1 MKKIRTFIGKHFRI
15 ILTAV
20 YTVVLFSAYM
30 LAASHGMTHLLRFGA
45 IFMLLYIFGVFIIGI
60 VDRRVSSSGG
70 QIKDKLVL
78 SRTVFDA
85 VDRMDSPAIMCTLD
99 GKVLWCNEALR
110 DMMSN
115 AKKPYGKTVEEVL
128 GVPFENIR
136 DAYVADGYGI
146 DFCGSYYIA
155 KYSTVKYGRGG
166 ALIILTE
173 SAEQKT
179 MRDELELIHEKLED
193 SEPCVAYVYI
203 DNLTEM
209 LQNDSG
215 SYRPA
220 AAKIDETLREWAI
233 ESNAI
238 LKEYERDRYLLIF
251 ERRYLK
257 KYIEKKFDILDRIRE
272 IRVGNEQ
279 LSVTVSVG
287 ISMVYGNF
295 SDKDRVARGALELAL
310 DRGGDQVV
318 VKTDDG
324 TEFYGGRSKTSRRR
338 SSVRSR
344 VVSNELIMYMSRAS
358 NVLVMGHKYP
368 DYDCIASCVGLAR
381 IATFCGV
388 DVKIV
393 TDINDENVKRCR
405 AFFTSPDDELADVFV
420 SADEGLDMMQ
430 SGTLVVLADV
440 NNLAIVEDRAIVDSA
455 KNFAVIDHHRKQA
468 EYSRDPLLEYIEPKA
483 SSASELVC
491 EMLEQIIPED
501 GLPVSE
507 AQLLLAGIMLDT
519 KQFTRMTGTRTYG
532 AALYLHDCGAEPQA
546 VQELFKTALE
556 DYKKEARF
564 RSNVVLYRSIMAIA
578 FCEGKRGDA
587 SDKIIA
593 SKAAEGLVGVRG
605 VKAAFAIT
613 AVGDTMHIS
622 ARSTG
627 EVNVQLILEKL
638 RGGGHFDTAG
648 AQLGGV
654 SANEAVVLLKR
665 AIDEYI
671 DGEFIAKSS
680 KNQ

>member
-1 MKKIRTFIGKHFRI
+1 MKKLRMLIGKYRQVM
-15 ILTAV
+15 LTAA
-20 YTVVLFSAYM
+20 YTVLLFAAYM
-30 LAASHGMTHLLRFGA
+30 TAAARGMPHLLRFGA
-45 IFMLLYIFGVFIIGI
+45 LFMLLYVVGVVLIGLLE
-60 VDRRVSSSGG
+60 RRLAAAGG
-70 QIKDKLVL
+70 QIKDRLVL

-85 VDRMDSPAIMCTLD
+85 VDRMDSPAVMCDLD

-110 DMMSN
+110 DTMEN

-128 GVPFENIR
+128 GVPLESIR
-136 DAYVADGYGI
+136 DAYAADGYGI

-166 ALIILTE
+166 ALIILAE
-173 SAEQKT
+173 SAEHRA
-179 MRDELELIHEKLED
+179 MRDELELIHEKLE
-193 SEPCVAYVYI
+193 SGEPCVAYVLI

-209 LQNDSG
+209 LQNDSS

-220 AAKIDETLREWAI
+220 AAKIDEALREWATEASGI
-233 ESNAI
+233 I
-238 LKEYERDRYLLIF
+238 KEYERDRYLIVF
-251 ERRYLK
+251 ERRYLT
-257 KYIEKKFDILDRIRE
+257 KYIEKKFDMLDRIRD
-272 IRVGNEQ
+272 IRVGTEQ

-287 ISMVYGNF
+287 ISMVYGSF
-295 SDKDRVARGALELAL
+295 VDKDRAARAALELAL

-318 VKTDDG
+318 VKTDDS
-324 TEFYGGRSKTSRRR
+324 TEFYGGRSKTPLRR

-381 IATFCGV
+381 IAMFCGV
-388 DVKIV
+388 EVNIV
-393 TDINDENVKRCR
+393 TDVNDENVKRCMG
-405 AFFTSPDDELADVFV
+405 FFDTSEDFVNIFV
-420 SADEGLDMMQ
+420 SPDEGLDKMQ
-430 SGTLVVLADV
+430 TGTFVILSDV
-440 NNLAIVEDRAIVDSA
+440 NNLSIVEDRAIVESA
-455 KNFAVIDHHRKQA
+455 KSFAVIDHHRKQA
-468 EYSRDPLLEYIEPKA
+468 EYARDPLLEYIEPKA

-491 EMLEQIIPED
+491 EMLEQILPEET
-501 GLPVSE
+501 LPVCE

-519 KQFTRMTGTRTYG
+519 KQFSRMTGTRTYG

-546 VQELFKTALE
+546 VQELFKTALD
-556 DYKKEARF
+556 DYQKEARF
-564 RSNVVLYRSIMAIA
+564 RSNVVIYRKIMAIT
-578 FCEGKRGDA
+578 FCEAERGDA

-593 SKAAEGLVGVRG
+593 AKAAEGLIGVRG
-605 VKAAFAIT
+605 VKAAFAMT
-613 AVGDTMHIS
+613 TVGDTMHIS

-654 SANEAVVLLKR
+654 SANEAVVMLKH
-665 AIDEYI
+665 AIDEYM
-671 DGEFIAKSS
+671 DGELAERAK
-680 KNQ
+680 

>member
-1 MKKIRTFIGKHFRI
+1 MKKLRSLIGKYRQI
-15 ILTAV
+15 SLIAA
-20 YTVVLFSAYM
+20 YTVVLFAAYM
-30 LAASHGMTHLLRFGA
+30 VAAARGMPHLLRFGVL
-45 IFMLLYIFGVFIIGI
+45 FMILYVVGVVLIG
-60 VDRRVSSSGG
+60 VLDRHVAASGG
-70 QIKDKLVL
+70 QIRDRLVL

-85 VDRMDSPAIMCTLD
+85 VDRMDSPAIMCALD

-110 DMMSN
+110 DTMEN

-128 GVPFENIR
+128 GVPLENIR
-136 DAYVADGYGI
+136 DAYAADGYGI

-166 ALIILTE
+166 ALIILAESTE
-173 SAEQKT
+173 HRA

-193 SEPCVAYVYI
+193 SEPCVAYILI

-209 LQNDSG
+209 LQNDSS

-220 AAKIDETLREWAI
+220 AAKIDETLREWATEASGI
-233 ESNAI
+233 I
-238 LKEYERDRYLLIF
+238 KEYERDRYLVVF
-251 ERRYLK
+251 ERRYLTR
-257 KYIEKKFDILDRIRE
+257 YIEKKFDILDRIRD
-272 IRVGNEQ
+272 IRVGSEQ

-295 SDKDRVARGALELAL
+295 SDKDRAARAALELAL

-324 TEFYGGRSKTSRRR
+324 TEFYGGRSKTPLRR

-381 IATFCGV
+381 IAMFCGV
-388 DVKIV
+388 EVNIV
-393 TDINDENVKRCR
+393 TDVNDENVKRCMG
-405 AFFTSPDDELADVFV
+405 FFADSEDFANVFV
-420 SADEGLDMMQ
+420 SPDEGLDKMQ
-430 SGTLVVLADV
+430 TGTFVILSDV
-440 NNLAIVEDRAIVDSA
+440 NNLAIVEDRAIVESA

-468 EYSRDPLLEYIEPKA
+468 EYARDPLLEYIEPKA

-491 EMLEQIIPED
+491 EMLEQILPEET
-501 GLPVSE
+501 LPVSE

-546 VQELFKTALE
+546 VQELFKTALD
-556 DYKKEARF
+556 DYQKEARF
-564 RSNVVLYRSIMAIA
+564 RSNVVIYRGIMAIT
-578 FCEGKRGDA
+578 FCEAEHGDA
-587 SDKIIA
+587 TDKVIA
-593 SKAAEGLVGVRG
+593 SKAAEGLISVRG
-605 VKAAFAIT
+605 VKAAFAMT
-613 AVGDTMHIS
+613 TVGDTMHIS

-654 SANEAVVLLKR
+654 SANEAVVMLKS
-665 AIDEYI
+665 AIDEYM
-671 DGEFIAKSS
+671 DNELVTDTKSAK
-680 KNQ
+680 